1 MPDSEQE
8 YPLHQPRRRG
18 GADHEDIY
26 DDQTEDDLRGQGQ
39 RPRRPVRRQPLPP
52 YEELTAPELPQ
63 GRYKNALIAGVI
75 AGVLCSIE
83 SIIIAFANTG
93 TYQTAS
99 KYAANNLPVSLA
111 FTLVG
116 IGCLTFFLG
125 LLICFIAGFVTGKL
139 SVQRSLG
146 FLAGFV
152 AGIVTYG
159 ISFLLNFIPN
169 YPGHLASSS
178 PANAGVVVGGIVVI
192 LIFFLIWG
200 FVAGLVSLLGAWVA
214 TRHHPYYVGY

>member
-1 MPDSEQE
+1 MPDAEQE
-8 YPLHQPRRRG
+8 YPLHQPRRRIG
-18 GADHEDIY
+18 GHDSPH
-26 DDQTEDDLRGQGQ
+26 DDLTGPGGDARQYRRPRQ
-39 RPRRPVRRQPLPP
+39 RPVYQDEEGTLPP
-52 YEELTAPELPQ
+52 
-63 GRYKNALIAGVI
+63 GRLKNALIAGVI
-75 AGVLCSIE
+75 AGVLCSVE
-83 SIIIAFANTG
+83 SILIAFANTS
-93 TYQTAS
+93 TYQQAS
-99 KYAANNLPVSLA
+99 KYASNNLPVSLA

-116 IGCLTFFLG
+116 IACLSFFIG
-125 LLICFIAGFVTGKL
+125 LLICFFAGYITGRV

-178 PANAGVVVGGIVVI
+178 PANAGVVVSGIVVI

-200 FVAGLVSLLGAWVA
+200 IVAGLVSLLGAWFA

>member
-1 MPDSEQE
+1 MPDAEQE
-8 YPLHQPRRRG
+8 YPFHQPQRRNGNRL
-18 GADHEDIY
+18 HSPH
-26 DDQTEDDLRGQGQ
+26 DDQTEPIKD
-39 RPRRPVRRQPLPP
+39 VRRDRQGPMYQDEEVLTSQLPR
-52 YEELTAPELPQ
+52 
-63 GRYKNALIAGVI
+63 GRFKNALIAGVI
-75 AGVLCSIE
+75 AGALSSAE
-83 SIIIAFANTG
+83 SIIIAFANTS
-93 TYQTAS
+93 TYQQAS
-99 KYAANNLPVSLA
+99 KYASDKLPVPLA

-116 IGCLTFFLG
+116 MACLSFFIG
-125 LLICFIAGFVTGKL
+125 LLICLIAGYITGRV

-169 YPGHLASSS
+169 YPGHIASSG
-178 PANAGVVVGGIVVI
+178 PANTGIVLGGILVI

-200 FVAGLVSLLGAWVA
+200 VIAGLVSLFGAWLA

>member
-1 MPDSEQE
+1 MPDAERE
-8 YPLHQPRRRG
+8 YPLHQPRRRNG
-18 GADHEDIY
+18 GGHDSPHG
-26 DDQTEDDLRGQGQ
+26 DLTGPGGDARQYRRPRQ
-39 RPRRPVRRQPLPP
+39 RPVYQDEEGTLPP
-52 YEELTAPELPQ
+52 
-63 GRYKNALIAGVI
+63 GRLKNALIIGVI
-75 AGVLCSIE
+75 AGVLCSVE
-83 SIIIAFANTG
+83 SILIAFANTS
-93 TYQTAS
+93 TYQQAS
-99 KYAANNLPVSLA
+99 KYASDKLPVSLA
-111 FTLVG
+111 LTLVG
-116 IGCLTFFLG
+116 MACLSFFIG
-125 LLICFIAGFVTGKL
+125 LLICFFAGYITGKV

-200 FVAGLVSLLGAWVA
+200 FVAGLVSLLGAWLA

>member
-1 MPDSEQE
+1 MPDAEQE
-8 YPLHQPRRRG
+8 YPFHQPQRRNGNRL
-18 GADHEDIY
+18 HSPH
-26 DDQTEDDLRGQGQ
+26 DDQTEPIKD
-39 RPRRPVRRQPLPP
+39 VRRARQGPMYQDEEVLTSQLPR
-52 YEELTAPELPQ
+52 
-63 GRYKNALIAGVI
+63 GRFKNALIAGVI
-75 AGVLCSIE
+75 AGALSSVE
-83 SIIIAFANTG
+83 SIIVAFANTS
-93 TYQTAS
+93 TYQQAS
-99 KYAANNLPVSLA
+99 KYASDKLPVSHA

-116 IGCLTFFLG
+116 MACLTFIISM
-125 LLICFIAGFVTGKL
+125 LICLIAGYITGRV

-169 YPGHLASSS
+169 YPGHIASSG
-178 PANAGVVVGGIVVI
+178 PANTGIVLGGIVVI

-200 FVAGLVSLLGAWVA
+200 VIAGLVSLFGAWLA